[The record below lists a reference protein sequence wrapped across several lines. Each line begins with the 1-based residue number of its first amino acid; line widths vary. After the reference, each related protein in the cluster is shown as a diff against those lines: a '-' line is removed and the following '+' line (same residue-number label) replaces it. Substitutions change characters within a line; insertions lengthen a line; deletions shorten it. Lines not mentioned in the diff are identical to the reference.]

1 MPNSSN
7 PNGGVPISG
16 SFGGGTFG
24 LPSWEGPNGEA
35 LAGAPFPQWTVILG
49 GSQRVAMV
57 HNATEKAFAES
68 VAFPSKV
75 YFFVSL
81 KAAQTF
87 AKAHGGSASIPGV
100 NQILN
105 NANAGIGIGTGIAQ
119 DVFKGLNLGSFLL
132 RIGEIALGIVLVGV
146 GIARITGLQNAV
158 SDVVKTKIPI
168 PL

>member
-1 MPNSSN
+1 MPNLPA

-16 SFGGGTFG
+16 TFGGGTFG
-24 LPSWEGPNGEA
+24 LPKWEGPNGEA

-57 HNATEKAFAES
+57 HNATEKGFAES

-87 AKAHGGSASIPGV
+87 AKSHGGSASVPGID
-100 NQILN
+100 QGLN
-105 NANAGIGIGTGIAQ
+105 AANAGIGAASGALQ
-119 DVFKGLNLGSFLL
+119 DVFHGLNLASFLL

-158 SDVVKTKIPI
+158 SQVIKTKLPI
-168 PL
+168 